1 MGKNQDDFLRE
12 LLADFKIEAEEHY
25 QAIVNGLLFL
35 EQKPED
41 SQKMSVIEKTFR
53 EVHSLKGAARAVN
66 LIEIER
72 LCQSVE
78 GVFHTLKDG
87 KEILSPFAF
96 DVLHKAV
103 DTLYT
108 LLNETDKATKSVGA
122 NSLAQMMRRLDGIQ
136 KGDGVVHSQ
145 PAPVKP
151 AVAHQEPPVERE
163 KPVIAEPHQSRET
176 VRISIAKLQ
185 KLLVEA
191 EEFLTMKSTLRYQI
205 DQMSKSGIKE
215 IDPFVRNLEKFQ
227 RQQSR
232 MIDDLLL
239 DIKTT
244 LLLPFGSLL
253 EIVPKIARDLAHSF
267 GKEVNLT
274 IRGAE
279 TEIDRRILEEMK
291 DPLIHLIRNCID
303 HGIEAI
309 ELREQHR
316 KSPQGNIGIEIRQE
330 SGSRITMTIHDD
342 GSGINKEKLISSS
355 IKTGHIT
362 QEQADKMSDNEIMS
376 LIFKSGVSTS
386 PIITDISGRG
396 LGMAIVAEKVSK
408 LGGKIQVTSV
418 QDQGSTF
425 TITLPVTLAT
435 FKGTLIRVGKHL
447 FVVPISVVERGV
459 RIQAGEIKTVE
470 GKSYFC
476 HNQENIS
483 VNNLAVLLG
492 ISSVNL
498 RSTSQWMQ
506 LLLINWAQKRFAFLV
521 EEIIGEQEGTVKNLG
536 TQLVSVRHIS
546 GAIIMGNGGIVP
558 ILNIPEIVETA
569 VESGQKVMMPGKEE
583 DREIVGNGVK
593 KILVAEDSITLRA
606 LLRNI
611 IESEGYQVKTAV
623 DGAEAFL
630 FLQEGEYDLVVSDVE
645 MPRLNGFEL
654 TRKIRGDKHRAEL
667 PVILVTALD
676 SFEDRQRGME
686 SGANAY
692 IVKGN
697 FEQSNLLDTIKRLI

>member
-25 QAIVNGLLFL
+25 QAIVNGLLSL
-35 EQKPED
+35 EQKPDD

-78 GVFHTLKDG
+78 GVFHALKDG
-87 KEILSPFAF
+87 KNLLSPLAF

-103 DTLYT
+103 DALFT
-108 LLNETDKATKSVGA
+108 LLNETDKVTKSIGA
-122 NSLAQMMRRLDGIQ
+122 NSLAQLMRRLDGIQ
-136 KGDGVVHSQ
+136 KGDGMVHSQ
-145 PAPVKP
+145 QTPGKP
-151 AVAHQEPPVERE
+151 AVVHPEPPVERE
-163 KPVIAEPHQSRET
+163 KPTVADQQQSRDT
-176 VRISIAKLQ
+176 VRISIAKLE
-185 KLLVEA
+185 KLLIEA
-191 EEFLTMKSTLRYQI
+191 EEFLTMKSALRYQI

-215 IDPFVRNLEKFQ
+215 ITPFVRDLDKFQ
-227 RQQSR
+227 RQQTR

-244 LLLPFGSLL
+244 LLLPFGTML

-274 IRGAE
+274 IHGAE

-303 HGIEAI
+303 HGIETM
-309 ELREQHR
+309 ELRER
-316 KSPQGNIGIEIRQE
+316 LGKSPRGNISLEIRQE
-330 SGSRITMTIHDD
+330 SDSRVTMKIHDD
-342 GSGINKEKLISSS
+342 GSGINKEKLIASS
-355 IKTGHIT
+355 IKAGHIT
-362 QEQADKMSDNEIMS
+362 QEHADKMSDDEIMS

-408 LGGKIQVTSV
+408 LGGKIHVSSV
-418 QDQGSTF
+418 QKQGT
-425 TITLPVTLAT
+425 TLIITLPVTMAT
-435 FKGTLIRVGKHL
+435 FKGTLIRVGNQL
-447 FVVPISVVERGV
+447 FVVPVSVVERGV
-459 RIQAGEIKTVE
+459 RIKAGDLKTVE
-470 GKSYFC
+470 GKSYFY

-483 VNNLAVLLG
+483 VNNLADLLG
-492 ISSVNL
+492 ISSGNL
-498 RSTSQWMQ
+498 LKTGTWLQ
-506 LLLINWAQKRFAFLV
+506 LLLINWAQKRFAFMV

-536 TQLVSVRHIS
+536 PQLLSVRHIS

-558 ILNIPEIVETA
+558 ILNISDIVETA
-569 VESGQKVMMPGKEE
+569 VESGQKVIMTDNDEGKENV
-583 DREIVGNGVK
+583 RQSVK

-630 FLQEGEYDLVVSDVE
+630 FFQEGDYDLVVSDVE
-645 MPRLNGFEL
+645 MPRMNGFEL
-654 TRKIRGDKHRAEL
+654 TRKIRSDKHRAEL